1 MALESLG
8 PALAKLAK
16 NPATMKALGSLAT
29 GLFSAHQANKNAGVA
44 EGYLEEVERL
54 RNNRQDLKPTL
65 KNVNNP
71 FTGMENPYNKLSVA
85 TQAAKMQ
92 AEQADISLA
101 NTLDILRET
110 GKGAGGATAL
120 AQAALKSKQNI
131 SASIE
136 KQEVNNN
143 KLQAKGQLT
152 IDMAKAQSQQSYDIA
167 SANERIELAKTA
179 EKREL
184 VEIARQQALAN
195 QAAGGSG
202 MGTAL
207 KGVLGGLGGLQGVIS
222 KLGVGGDNDEPTL
235 AAGIA
240 QGVENQHGGLN
251 NVSDTVTSG
260 MSLGGDSMISDI
272 SNIGSGNNFNFGE

>member
-1 MALESLG
+1 MDLSSLG
-8 PALAKLAK
+8 PEIAKLAK
-16 NPATMKALGSLAT
+16 NPETMKALGSLAT
-29 GLFSAHQANKNAGVA
+29 GLFSAHQANKSKTTA
-44 EGYLEEVERL
+44 EGYLGEVEKL

-136 KQEVNNN
+136 KQEANNN
-143 KLQAKGQLT
+143 QLQAKGQLT
-152 IDMAKAQSQQSYDIA
+152 VDMAKAQSQQSYDIA
-167 SANERIELAKTA
+167 SATERVNLAKVA

-184 VEIARQQALAN
+184 IDIARQQALAN

-202 MGTAL
+202 LGTAL

-222 KLGVGGDNDEPTL
+222 KLGVGGDNDESTL
-235 AAGIA
+235 AGRVVDVAGG
-240 QGVENQHGGLN
+240 GVENSSWQSGINELNDNILPTLTLMDESGL
-251 NVSDTVTSG
+251 
-260 MSLGGDSMISDI
+260 DSMGIPDEI
-272 SNIGSGNNFNFGE
+272 